1 MTTYTISR
9 DGEQFG
15 PYSPEDLRT
24 YINSGNVLQTDL
36 VWKEGMANWLP
47 VSQVYPTAVK
57 NPALPPEVPQPNPT
71 QTNNPAH
78 QSAPPN
84 RNFEQYNPSF
94 SQEAI
99 PLPPSLHWGLV
110 LLFTMLTLGIFALVW
125 VFIQQNW
132 IKRIAPETA
141 TSGTLCL
148 VGYVVLFITANIF
161 QANGHLTLYWISLI
175 ASTILFWSWAF
186 GAANAMRG
194 YYNQT
199 EPIGLKL
206 SGPMVFFFSTF
217 YIQHHMTRIAN
228 WKKTGH
234 LTPQ

>member
-15 PYSPEDLRT
+15 PYSPEDLHA
-24 YINSGNVLQTDL
+24 YIISGHIQQTDL
-36 VWKEGMANWLP
+36 AWKEGMANWLP
-47 VSQVYPTAVK
+47 VSQINPSAVK
-57 NPALPPEVPQPNPT
+57 NSAPPVPSQLNSTPMCNPV
-71 QTNNPAH
+71 H
-78 QSAPPN
+78 QSAPTN
-84 RNFEQYNPSF
+84 HSFEQLNPSL
-94 SQEAI
+94 SQGAI

-110 LLFTMLTLGIFALVW
+110 LLFAILTLGIFGWVW

-132 IKRIAPETA
+132 IKRIAPETE
-141 TSGTLCL
+141 TSGVLCL
-148 VGYVVLFITANIF
+148 VGYVALFITGNIF
-161 QANGHLTLYWISLI
+161 QINGHLALYWVSLI
-175 ASTILFWSWAF
+175 ASIVLFWAWAF

-199 EPIGLKL
+199 EPMGLKL
-206 SGPMVFFFSTF
+206 SGPMIFFFTMY
-217 YIQHHMTRIAN
+217 YIQHHMSRIAN